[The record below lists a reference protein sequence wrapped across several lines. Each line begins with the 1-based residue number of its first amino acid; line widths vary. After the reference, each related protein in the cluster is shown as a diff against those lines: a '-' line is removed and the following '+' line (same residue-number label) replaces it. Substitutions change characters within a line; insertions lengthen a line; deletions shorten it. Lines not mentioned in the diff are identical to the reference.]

1 MPEGCG
7 RLLPATLTVGLHA
20 HPLEGAWDGLW
31 NGGAENPSVL
41 GAARGQG
48 IAEPAG
54 ELAPH
59 GPIRH
64 PENTSRLSP
73 ANIYPS
79 RIAV

>member
-1 MPEGCG
+1 MVTRTDPSGC
-7 RLLPATLTVGLHA
+7 LAIVQAASCTLPGWAGGWVVGA
-20 HPLEGAWDGLW
+20 DREF
-31 NGGAENPSVL
+31 
-41 GAARGQG
+41 
-48 IAEPAG
+48 EPAG

-73 ANIYPS
+73 ANIYPD